1 MSAKEKLTAFIDAI
15 IAGDDSAEKTA
26 FAEYTELKTQELLGL
41 SAPVAEVNVVST
53 ELTEEHKA
61 LLEAMLT
68 DEIRLEGNTVYVKD
82 KKVGRLE
89 YVGKD
94 EFGEGST
101 LTFLSQDGNRMTI
114 KNNDIEDLVRVLR
127 VKYLGEQP

>member
-1 MSAKEKLTAFIDAI
+1 MSAKAKLGAFIDAI
-15 IAGDDSAEKTA
+15 IAGNPDAEKTA
-26 FAEYTELKTQELLGL
+26 FAEYTELKTQELLGIA
-41 SAPVAEVNVVST
+41 APEVNVVST
-53 ELTEEHKA
+53 ELTEEHKT

-68 DEIRLEGNTVYVKD
+68 DEIRLQGNTVYVQD

-101 LTFLSQDGNRMTI
+101 LTFLGLDGTRI
-114 KNNDIEDLVRVLR
+114 AVKDNDIEDLVRILR
-127 VKYLGEQP
+127 TKFLGEQP